1 MLVIRDGDRLR
12 IQVPSIIFRENAA
25 DFNSLPPATVDN
37 NLRVL
42 RRVAQILNKFKDYR
56 VQVEGHA
63 NPVLRTAAE
72 ERTELQ
78 PLSESRARAVVNM
91 LSEFGVS
98 KGRLSATGMGG
109 SRPVVRFEDRDNWWK
124 NRRVEFI
131 LIK

>member
-1 MLVIRDGDRLR
+1 
-12 IQVPSIIFRENAA
+12 VPSIVFRANAA
-25 DFNSLPPATVDN
+25 DFNGLDPAVVDN
-37 NLRVL
+37 NIRII
-42 RRVAQILNKFKDYR
+42 RRIAEILNKFRDYR

-63 NPVLRTAAE
+63 NPVARTEAE

-91 LSEFGVS
+91 LGEYGVART
-98 KGRLSATGMGG
+98 RLSSTGMGG
-109 SRPVVRFEDRDNWWK
+109 SRPVIKWEDRDNWWK